1 MYSNFLLQKYPEKID
16 LNMQLAQAYADN
28 GELKKAISALNNLE
42 KAVGI
47 TDNITLYKFQLYS
60 MLKSKRKSI

>member
-1 MYSNFLLQKYPEKID
+1 MGQKQQVIDVLEFLLQKYPEKID

-47 TDNITLYKFQLYS
+47 TDNITYTSFS
-60 MLKSKRKSI
+60 CIPC